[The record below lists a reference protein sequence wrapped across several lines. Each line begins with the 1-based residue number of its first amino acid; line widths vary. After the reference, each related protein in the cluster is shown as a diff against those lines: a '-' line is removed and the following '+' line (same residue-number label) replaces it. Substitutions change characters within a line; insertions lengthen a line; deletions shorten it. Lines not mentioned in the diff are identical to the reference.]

1 MKTKTRSQLLTAI
14 IVLLFPIRAFSQV
27 SLPFVLGKEYF
38 RSEITAVIGAP
49 ERFGYDLFAG
59 EDNLDILMYGKG
71 IIINQLYTNLNLR
84 WVSDKNGIYPIVNF
98 QSGKFTK
105 RRAPLNGIAL
115 TDPTYRI
122 LEDKIPGGLYVGMPR
137 TALKAIEGEHT
148 DGRPGIHENSYRIVL
163 DDDTMVLMYYNA
175 WDRVTFIEYINHRGG
190 IFFWPK
196 EDPYTPVDE
205 KDSLVTTF
213 HGPDDLRG
221 ILVPSDP
228 VDAFAHYSEYNLQD
242 APAGPSGSGKVSL
255 PILLDF
261 ANQMSD
267 LENEKRMYVQTPF
280 RQDGWRGLKAVL
292 HDSRDNIDWDTGT
305 AVRWTYIQQ
314 SNRAILKD
322 YILTSFARKGFESGR
337 SYYNNKLNNRMTK
350 ISLCTDF
357 HRNIQEIRIY
367 HGGRIFD
374 GRLLK
379 RGEGLQPGEKYRFV
393 TVYKEIPRS
402 RILWIKRKSKREIVG
417 TYCIAEQNE

>member
-1 MKTKTRSQLLTAI
+1 METKSRIHLLTAI
-14 IVLLFPIRAFSQV
+14 IALLYPVRAFSQV
-27 SLPFVLGKEYF
+27 SLPFVLGKDYL
-38 RSEITAVIGAP
+38 RGEITAVIGAP
-49 ERFGYDLFAG
+49 ERFGYGLCAG
-59 EDNLDILMYGKG
+59 EDELDILMYGKG
-71 IIINQLYTNLNLR
+71 IIINQLYTDLNLR
-84 WVSDKNGIYPIVNF
+84 WVYNKKSIYPIVNF
-98 QSGKFTK
+98 RSGQFTK

-137 TALKAIEGEHT
+137 TALKEIEGEHT
-148 DGRPGIHENSYRIVL
+148 DGSPVMNKNHYRIIF

-175 WDRVTFIEYINHRGG
+175 WDRVTFIEYINQRSG

-205 KDSLVTTF
+205 RDSLVTTF

-228 VDAFAHYSEYNLQD
+228 VDVFAHYSEYKLRD
-242 APAGPSGSGKVSL
+242 VPAGHSGSAIVSL
-255 PILLDF
+255 PTLLDF
-261 ANQMSD
+261 ANQVRN
-267 LENEKRMYVQTPF
+267 LKNEKQMLVQTPF

-292 HDSRDNIDWDTGT
+292 HDSRDNNDWDTGT
-305 AVRWTYIQQ
+305 AIRWAYLQR
-314 SNRAILKD
+314 SNRALLKD
-322 YILTSFARKGFESGR
+322 YIVTYFARKGFESGQ
-337 SYYNNKLNNRMTK
+337 SYYNFKPNDRMTN
-350 ISLCTDF
+350 ISWYSDF
-357 HRNIQEIRIY
+357 QGNIQEIRIY
-367 HGGRIFD
+367 HGGRIFF

-417 TYCIAEQNE
+417 TYCIAEQCE